1 MYAEVGDRLV
11 QGGLETGLG
20 RRLGVIVEVRNSDGS
35 PPYLVRWEDDGH
47 ESLHFPEADTFLMRG
62 NNIEV

>member
-11 QGGLETGLG
+11 KEGLRTGLG
-20 RRLGVIVEVRNSDGS
+20 ERIGVIVEVRNNNGS
-35 PPYLVRWEDDGH
+35 PPYLVRWDADGH
-47 ESLHFPEADTFLMRG
+47 ESLLFPEPDTFVMRG